1 MTLETLPFDATK
13 YLASR
18 RSQAELIADAL
29 ESGDA
34 ATIAAAL
41 GVVARARGMAEVA
54 REAGVTRASLYKALS
69 EKGDPQLTTLL
80 GVIKALGLKL
90 TVAGNDNKA
99 RRNAHRNAKGFQAFS
114 EHFQGYYLEILYL
127 TGPVARACSGEQ
139 GSE

>member
-54 REAGVTRASLYKALS
+54 REAGGAKASLYKALS
-69 EKGDPQLTTLL
+69 ENGDPQLTTLL
-80 GVIKALGLKL
+80 GVMKALGLKL
-90 TVAGNDNKA
+90 TAPAG
-99 RRNAHRNAKGFQAFS
+99 
-114 EHFQGYYLEILYL
+114 
-127 TGPVARACSGEQ
+127 
-139 GSE
+139 